1 MGDPKGFLTTPR
13 ELPVRRPVDLRLRD
27 WREVYEDFPRTDL
40 EAQAG
45 RCMNCG
51 IPFCHQGCPL
61 GNLIPEWNDLVYR
74 HDWREATE
82 RLHATNNF
90 PEFTG
95 TLCPAPCEAACV
107 LAINSDAVT
116 IKQVEIEIIDRAWDE
131 GWVPPQK
138 AETRTGKKVA
148 VVGSGPSG
156 LAAAQQLTRVGHD
169 VVVFERADR
178 IGGLLRYGIPEFK
191 MEKARLDRR
200 LAQMRD
206 EGTIFKASVD
216 VGTDVTAE
224 QLRAEFDAVVLAG
237 GATAWRDLPAPGREA
252 KGVYQAMEYLPWANH
267 VQQGDIDAP
276 PISAKDKHVVIIGGG
291 DTGADCLG
299 TSHRQGAASVTQLE
313 IMPTPPEKRTEG
325 MPWPTYPMVYR
336 VSSAHEEGGER
347 LYSVN
352 TTEFVADER
361 GRAGRHQ
368 DRRGRAGRR
377 GPVRAGR
384 GRRGEGAARAAR
396 AARHGLR
403 RAGEGQAAVGPRG
416 GARPARQRR
425 ARPELHDERRGRL
438 LGGRH
443 GPRAEPHRVGDR
455 GGPVG
460 GGRGGR
466 LPDRPHRAPPP
477 DQPDGPA
484 APLGTHDRDHR
495 HTTPVGTGLMC
506 HSTRSLPCEALHHRG
521 ERFVERPVD
530 RDVARAERLA
540 AALQLVDHGVDVA
553 AEQRE
558 RIGRDEVAMSAP
570 MKLFVHGGTSSPTTN
585 RFIASSISSARARG
599 RAQAR
604 DHGAELVAARER
616 ARGDRHDVGDLRGQR
631 QRLGAGRRHEHRR
644 ALLAVELAQV
654 GDGLLHLVAPLGRG
668 AVGHAQLGGA
678 LRHAVVP
685 GADAHVEPPLV
696 STERLC
702 ASHAACRG
710 VRSGLASTNVPTRSG
725 ATVAATA
732 SEENGESN
740 CTPSGMSTVE

>member
-200 LAQMRD
+200 LAQMHD

-361 GRAGRHQ
+361 GELAAIRIVEVERDAEGRFVPVEGAEEKELPAQLVLLAMGFVGPEKGKLLSDLGVELDQRGNVARDQSFMTSVEGVFSAG
-368 DRRGRAGRR
+368 DM
-377 GPVRAGR
+377 GR
-384 GRRGEGAARAAR
+384 GQSLIVWAIAEGRSAA
-396 AARHGLR
+396 
-403 RAGEGQAAVGPRG
+403 AGVDAYLTGRTVLPR
-416 GARPARQRR
+416 PIN
-425 ARPELHDERRGRL
+425 PT
-438 LGGRH
+438 
-443 GPRAEPHRVGDR
+443 
-455 GGPVG
+455 
-460 GGRGGR
+460 
-466 LPDRPHRAPPP
+466 DRP
-477 DQPDGPA
+477 
-484 APLGTHDRDHR
+484 
-495 HTTPVGTGLMC
+495 
-506 HSTRSLPCEALHHRG
+506 
-521 ERFVERPVD
+521 
-530 RDVARAERLA
+530 
-540 AALQLVDHGVDVA
+540 
-553 AEQRE
+553 
-558 RIGRDEVAMSAP
+558 
-570 MKLFVHGGTSSPTTN
+570 
-585 RFIASSISSARARG
+585 
-599 RAQAR
+599 
-604 DHGAELVAARER
+604 
-616 ARGDRHDVGDLRGQR
+616 
-631 QRLGAGRRHEHRR
+631 
-644 ALLAVELAQV
+644 LL
-654 GDGLLHLVAPLGRG
+654 
-668 AVGHAQLGGA
+668 
-678 LRHAVVP
+678 
-685 GADAHVEPPLV
+685 
-696 STERLC
+696 
-702 ASHAACRG
+702 
-710 VRSGLASTNVPTRSG
+710 
-725 ATVAATA
+725 
-732 SEENGESN
+732 
-740 CTPSGMSTVE
+740 